1 MNNKLFVGSLPF
13 ATSEDELK
21 EFFSVAGEVTSSKII
36 TDKFTGRSRGF
47 GFVEMSSEEG
57 AQKAIEMLDGKTL
70 GEREITVSLARPM
83 AERA

>member
-13 ATSEDELK
+13 ASTEDDLK
-21 EFFSVAGEVTSSKII
+21 EFFSAVGEVQSAKVI

-47 GFVEMSSEEG
+47 GFVEMATEEE
-57 AQKAIEMLDGKTL
+57 AQKAIDELDGKTM

-83 AERA
+83 KDRA